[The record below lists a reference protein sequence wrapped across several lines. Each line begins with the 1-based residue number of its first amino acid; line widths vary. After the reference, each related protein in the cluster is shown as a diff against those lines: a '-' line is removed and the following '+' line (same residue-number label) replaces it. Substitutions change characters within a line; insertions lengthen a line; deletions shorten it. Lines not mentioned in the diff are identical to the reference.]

1 MTNMET
7 PPSAPS
13 PAPAT
18 FTIERRW
25 VFVALAVAVLGALV
39 FFMIGVTKRPP
50 LPVSC
55 TWRNAALDRTKV
67 CVITVTV
74 AHNDPFRMNVRYVN
88 ATNGGVRN
96 DTVTAYGTYGTAQL
110 GHLEGFPL
118 LPGDTLEFS
127 HPDFEAVKFT
137 CPTSR

>member
-1 MTNMET
+1 MET

-13 PAPAT
+13 PGPST

-25 VFVALAVAVLGALV
+25 VFVGLAVAALGVLLFILGSA
-39 FFMIGVTKRPP
+39 TKRPP

-67 CVITVTV
+67 CMIHVTE
-74 AHNDPFRMNVRYVN
+74 AHNDPFRMNVAYTN
-88 ATNGGVRN
+88 ATTGRVLH

-137 CPTSR
+137 CPSSR